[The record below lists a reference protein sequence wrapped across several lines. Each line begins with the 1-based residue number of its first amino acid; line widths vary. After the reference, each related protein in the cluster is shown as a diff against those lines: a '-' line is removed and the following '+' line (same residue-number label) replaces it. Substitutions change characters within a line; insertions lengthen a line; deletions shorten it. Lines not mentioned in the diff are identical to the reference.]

1 MLIRASTN
9 PFVQHLPHFAFVV
22 VGVIAYFWIGYRH
35 RPGDEEPRPAPGM
48 RQRGQTRSRR
58 VGSRPVPTS
67 AVRAAAAVAAAS
79 TARAGTAPAVRRVR
93 PSVARRALLALAPL
107 IGAVA
112 TGAVLYGLDVGRD
125 RPGTGVIWSHVGFS
139 ILALLL
145 VVYKLK
151 ALGGT
156 RLRHALRGQRVSDLL
171 SLVLG
176 ALLVPLLITGIV
188 LLVAPSTGSF
198 TAYLHLVGSAWWTA
212 MLVWHLWR
220 YMGAAVRSTG
230 APAVTAPA
238 VTAPPVPVPSSD

>member
-1 MLIRASTN
+1 MIPASTN
-9 PFVQHLPHFAFVV
+9 AFVAHLPHLAFVV
-22 VGVIAYFWIGYRH
+22 FGVIAYFWVGYRQRSRDH
-35 RPGDEEPRPAPGM
+35 RARPAA
-48 RQRGQTRSRR
+48 R
-58 VGSRPVPTS
+58 
-67 AVRAAAAVAAAS
+67 AVIAQPHAAAP
-79 TARAGTAPAVRRVR
+79 ARRLVR

-125 RPGTGVIWSHVGFS
+125 HVGGGVIWSHVGFS

-145 VVYKLK
+145 VTYKLK

-156 RLRHALRGQRVSDLL
+156 RLRQAIKSQRLPDVL

-188 LLVAPSTGSF
+188 LLIAPSTGSF
-198 TAYLHLVGSAWWTA
+198 TAYLHLVASAWWTA

-220 YMGAAVRSTG
+220 YMGPAVRTVSG
-230 APAVTAPA
+230 
-238 VTAPPVPVPSSD
+238 PVPSVATVASPD